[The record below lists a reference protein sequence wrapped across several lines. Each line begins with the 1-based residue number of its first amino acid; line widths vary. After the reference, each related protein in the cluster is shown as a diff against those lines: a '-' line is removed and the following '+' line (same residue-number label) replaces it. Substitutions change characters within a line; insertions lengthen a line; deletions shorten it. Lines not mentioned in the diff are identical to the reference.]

1 MNASAS
7 ISLPGLHSPGVG
19 FDQPFEMLDA
29 CHDRVR
35 RSLALLQRLLD
46 HLDAHGPDADARAA
60 AGDVWRYFDMAA
72 PHHHQDEERHVVPRL
87 MASGDARLAAAAQ
100 QMLDDH
106 RAFEALWSRLGP
118 ALAGLRDGSVP
129 DPASLRSDAE
139 AFVARHDSH
148 LPLEDGL
155 AFPAARAGLPPE
167 VLAAMGAEMAA
178 RRRPGG

>member
-1 MNASAS
+1 MSTS
-7 ISLPGLHSPGVG
+7 SPIGLPGLHSPNAG

-35 RSLALLQRLLD
+35 RSLGLLQRLLD
-46 HLDAHGPDADARAA
+46 HVDAHGADADARSA

-87 MASGDARLAAAAQ
+87 LASGDARLVAAAQ

-106 RAFEALWSRLGP
+106 QAFQSLWSRLGP
-118 ALAGLRDGSVP
+118 ALAALRDGALP
-129 DPASLRSDAE
+129 DRAGLRADAE

-148 LPLEDGL
+148 VPLEDGL
-155 AFPAARAGLPPE
+155 AFPAARAGLSPE
-167 VLAAMGAEMAA
+167 ALAAMGAEMAA